1 MQFLVC
7 NAASGGGRGAQA
19 SVNPK
24 AETVEELQARRKN
37 LHLGMCKLLLEDL
50 ANLTEQRMAEQM
62 AILEKFYN
70 HYDSQQWHAVIE
82 MEGQVRDACAATLT
96 CAAIMLNL

>member
-1 MQFLVC
+1 MIRPFDFFLSIVM
-7 NAASGGGRGAQA
+7 
-19 SVNPK
+19 
-24 AETVEELQARRKN
+24 AEREGVI
-37 LHLGMCKLLLEDL
+37 

>member
-1 MQFLVC
+1 MHNTRQTAIAVARCITPPLGVMIRPFDFFLSIVM
-7 NAASGGGRGAQA
+7 
-19 SVNPK
+19 
-24 AETVEELQARRKN
+24 AEREGVI
-37 LHLGMCKLLLEDL
+37 

>member
-1 MQFLVC
+1 MSAGVI
-7 NAASGGGRGAQA
+7 
-19 SVNPK
+19 
-24 AETVEELQARRKN
+24 
-37 LHLGMCKLLLEDL
+37 

-82 MEGQVRDACAATLT
+82 MEGQVRDACAVTLT
-96 CAAIMLNL
+96 CAAIMLKEFCENLFYGEHILYRSMPGGPLTVCLSAGA